1 MLTETNKAG
10 IRTSL
15 KQWSQRRNIPDEVL
29 NDFIEI
35 ALTKANRA
43 LRIPP
48 LEKALDVTI
57 DGDGYFTLP
66 SDFLEVKE
74 LTVVR
79 SEKRIPLERKSI
91 DEVDFVFDRQS
102 GSPCFYGRF
111 GDRIRLAPYSGDGTE
126 TARLY
131 YYYVIPPMPA
141 DSTENWFTLQ
151 APDMLLYGAMAELCS
166 YTRDPEGYQQWTD
179 KFNEQINL
187 VQRMEDRAAW
197 WSGGPIGISLGG
209 SH

>member
-15 KQWSQRRNIPDEVL
+15 KQWSQRRNIPDDVL

-35 ALTKANRA
+35 ALSKANRA

-57 DGDGYFTLP
+57 DANGYFTLP

-74 LTVVR
+74 LSVVR

-91 DEVDFVFDRQS
+91 DEIDFVFDRS
-102 GSPCFYGRF
+102 SEPPCFYGRF
-111 GDRIRLAPYSGDGTE
+111 GDKMRIAPYSGDGTE

-131 YYYVIPPMPA
+131 YYFVFPPMPA
-141 DSTENWFTLQ
+141 DSTENWFTQQ
-151 APDMLLYGAMAELCS
+151 APDMLLYGAMAELSS
-166 YTRDPEGYQQWTD
+166 YTRDPEGYQQWSQ
-179 KFNEQINL
+179 KFNEQIQL
-187 VQRMEDRAAW
+187 VQAMEDRAAW
-197 WSGGPIGISLGG
+197 WSGGPIGISIGG